1 MMITRRE
8 WLLASSAF
16 AAALT
21 MAPRSGFAQGAKT
34 LKVGFGQKAI
44 SPNLINLL
52 IGETLGYNAAE
63 GFKVQ
68 GMALGGNNNVQVA
81 TDRGDVDVGIGVP
94 STALPILAKGEWGNA
109 VNFYEYTYP
118 YKWDIAVK
126 KGATVKSYTDLKG
139 KNIGVS
145 DFAGTEF
152 PVTKNVLRSLGL
164 DPDKD
169 VKWTAV
175 GNGIPAGVAL
185 DRGAIDALAYYD
197 TGFGQIEAAGMAIE
211 MLPRP
216 DKLPMIGGQF
226 LMAQRSRIASDRAL
240 FVGYGRSVAK
250 ASVFLLANPTAGAQ
264 AFLKMYPET
273 APRGSTAEQAVKSV
287 LEAISRRIKL
297 YEPPYQGTKMG
308 AIREEEFATEAQ
320 MNGWD
325 IKDFSKIYT
334 NDLIE
339 EINKFDVEQIRAQ
352 ARTYS

>member
-1 MMITRRE
+1 MVTRRQ
-8 WLLASSAF
+8 WLQASAAVSAALALPARSAF
-16 AAALT
+16 AQPA
-21 MAPRSGFAQGAKT
+21 RT
-34 LKVGFGQKAI
+34 LKIAIGQKTIA
-44 SPNLINLL
+44 PNLVNLL
-52 IGETLGYNAAE
+52 IGEGLGYNAAE
-63 GFKVQ
+63 GFKAQFMPV
-68 GMALGGNNNVQVA
+68 GGVSNAQVA
-81 TDRGDVDVGIGVP
+81 VDRGDSDISTGVP
-94 STALPILAKGEWGNA
+94 SFALPILAKGEWGKA
-109 VNFYEYTYP
+109 IHFYQYTYP
-118 YKWDIAVK
+118 YKWDVAVK
-126 KGATVKSYTDLKG
+126 PGSTVTSYEELKG

-152 PVTKNVLRSLGL
+152 PVTKNVLRSLGI
-164 DPDKD
+164 DPEKD

-197 TGFGQIEAAGMAIE
+197 TGFGQIEAAGMQLD

-216 DKLPMIGGQF
+216 DKLPMVGGQF
-226 LMAQRSRIASDRAL
+226 LMAQRARIEVDRAL

-250 ASVFLLANPTAGAQ
+250 ASVFLLANPSAGAK

-273 APRGSTAEQAVKSV
+273 APRGSNAEQAVKSV

-297 YEPPYQGTKMG
+297 YEPPYKNAKMG
-308 AIREEEFATEAQ
+308 SINGQEFSTEAQ

-325 IKDFSKIYT
+325 IKDFTKIYT

-352 ARTYS
+352 ARAYS

>member
-1 MMITRRE
+1 MVTRRE
-8 WLLASSAF
+8 WLLASAAF

-21 MAPRSGFAQGAKT
+21 TSPRAGFAQGAKT

-52 IGETLGYNAAE
+52 IGEALGYNAAE

-81 TDRGDVDVGIGVP
+81 TDRGDVDVGVGVP

-118 YKWDIAVK
+118 YKWDIGVK
-126 KGATVKSYTDLKG
+126 KGAAVKSYTDLKG

-145 DFAGTEF
+145 DFAGTEY
-152 PVTKNVLRSLGL
+152 PVTRNVLRSLGL
-164 DPDKD
+164 DPDRD

-185 DRGAIDALAYYD
+185 ERGAIDALAYYD
-197 TGFGQIEAAGMAIE
+197 TGFGQIEAAGMQIDI
-211 MLPRP
+211 LPRP
-216 DKLPMIGGQF
+216 DKLPMVGGQF
-226 LMAQRSRIASDRAL
+226 LMAQRPRLEADRAL

-250 ASVFLLANPTAGAQ
+250 ASVYLLVNPTAGAQ

-273 APRGSTAEQAVKSV
+273 APRGSTSEQAVKSV

-297 YEPPYQGTKMG
+297 YEPPYPGAKMG
-308 AIREEEFATEAQ
+308 SIREEELATEAQ

-325 IKDFSKIYT
+325 IKDFTKIYT
-334 NDLIE
+334 NDLIAD
-339 EINKFDVEQIRAQ
+339 INAFDVEQVRAQ
-352 ARTYS
+352 ARA